1 MRCITSS
8 LMTGLLLGV
17 VTRHALGQRSI
28 TRNDVAAPTGITFAY
43 TPSALTINWPSV
55 AGALRYSAVRRLGTV
70 VEQLGDSPTNA
81 FVLPVPQPGVTYEYQ
96 ITAVGRIA
104 SAASAWFPYTVPLE
118 TTVIAAPVQ
127 PATGGTGMVT
137 YAGPSSLA
145 AISPAPGQMQ
155 LAWSP
160 VPNALGYRIR
170 RSNTGGEAEHDYM
183 RLGATP
189 TSWLD
194 LRVDSRWTYSY
205 KVLAYIA
212 PNGTEIL
219 TAPSPV
225 ASRSPLPF
233 VQVSGL
239 TYTFVPSVKSPGRLD
254 VTIKWNAVNLVEKY
268 RVVDETWAAAKEF
281 PATTTSYVQPGVPLK
296 YTFRV
301 CVGAIYPYNVRQ
313 DNTAPCIDIKT

>member
-1 MRCITSS
+1 MRCLTIS

-17 VTRHALGQRSI
+17 VTRHAVGQRSI
-28 TRNDVAAPTGITFAY
+28 TRTDVAAPTGITFAY

-55 AGALRYSAVRRLGTV
+55 TGALRYSAVRRLGTV

-81 FVLPVPQPGVTYEYQ
+81 FVLPVPKPGVTYEYQ

-104 SAASAWFPYTVPLE
+104 SASSAWYAYAVPE
-118 TTVIAAPVQ
+118 NNAVPVQ
-127 PATGGTGMVT
+127 PVGGTGMVT

-160 VPNALGYRIR
+160 VANALGYRIR
-170 RSNTGGEAEHDYM
+170 RSSTGGEAEHDYM
-183 RLGATP
+183 RLGPTP
-189 TSWLD
+189 SSWLD

-225 ASRSPLPF
+225 ASRAPRPF

-254 VTIKWNAVNLVEKY
+254 VTIKWNAVSLVEKY
-268 RVVDETWAAAKEF
+268 RVVDDTWATAKEF
-281 PATTTSYVQPGVPLK
+281 PATTTSYVQPSVPLK

-301 CVGAIYPYNVRQ
+301 CVGAIYPYDVRQ
-313 DNTAPCIDIKT
+313 DHTAPCIDIKT